1 MERNIKE
8 IVSQMTLEE
17 KSRYVFGKR
26 LLELKGSGT
35 SRNSNSKSK

>member
-17 KSRYVFGKR
+17 KAGMCSGR